1 VTETNTTVP
10 TDTNI
15 TVPTET
21 NTTVPT
27 DTNTTPVTET
37 NTTLPEGTVMYEDAS
52 EGNTSKWTTFNGDV
66 NSTITNIYDADKQSN
81 VIQVQTVGKTKAYYV
96 LGEKNSGWADIDT
109 NTIQWDMKASNAF
122 KITVYIRS
130 ANGLKQLKY
139 SDSNSISGLAYGLGS
154 VVKDGVWRS
163 FERNIAVD
171 LDKAEPGNTLVS
183 INGFRID
190 FLSAGNISVDNIA
203 LLTTD
208 EGTDVTPPTI
218 IVKDG
223 SEITVNQGSTYRAYA
238 TAQDSRDGNIVVA
251 ISSDTVS
258 VDATT
263 RVVDTTTIGTYIITY
278 TATDSTGNEATATQ
292 IIHVI

>member
-1 VTETNTTVP
+1 VTETNTTTPPPV
-10 TDTNI
+10 
-15 TVPTET
+15 TET
-21 NTTVPT
+21 NTTIP
-27 DTNTTPVTET
+27 PVIDT

-52 EGNTSKWTTFNGDV
+52 EGNTSKWTTFKADV
-66 NSTITNIYDADKQSN
+66 NSTITNVYAADKQSN
-81 VIQVQTVGKTKAYYV
+81 VIQVQTVGKTNAYYV

-109 NTIQWDMKASNAF
+109 NTIQWDMKVSKAF

-130 ANGLKQLKY
+130 ANGLRELKY
-139 SDSNSISGLAYGLGS
+139 SDSNTPSNGLAYGLGS

-190 FLSAGNISVDNIA
+190 FLYAGNISVDNIA

-208 EGTDVTPPTI
+208 DGTDVTPPTI

-238 TAQDSRDGNIVVA
+238 TAQDSRDGNVA
-251 ISSDTVS
+251 VTISGDTVS

-263 RVVDTTTIGTYIITY
+263 RVVDTATIGTYTITY